1 MAAGSR
7 MKGQPRREWG
17 KRLAELCRVRLA
29 AQDFSALSLPHF
41 PSSPQTGRWGA
52 ASSIASSSRPEPGG
66 HFCGPHAPC
75 SAPLVY
81 TRRADPQIVLL
92 LNSEGR
98 HSHPMSLRL
107 QSPLACHG
115 VLAEVTEEWSI
126 SLQQAAVEEGKGPPL
141 RGHQGGETRPS
152 SSPLQG
158 PLRAVLATLAEQC
171 GQDGLGQLMDSGL
184 ANAAL
189 WVKPD
194 SGLAAAQAVALYCL
208 HHPGTSNP
216 PLRASRALGTNRWG
230 RPR

>member
-1 MAAGSR
+1 MAVGSG

-52 ASSIASSSRPEPGG
+52 ATSIASSSRPEPGG

-81 TRRADPQIVLL
+81 TRQADTQIVLL
-92 LNSEGR
+92 LNSKGR

-107 QSPLACHG
+107 QSPLACRG

-126 SLQQAAVEEGKGPPL
+126 SLQQAALEERKGPPP

-152 SSPLQG
+152 LSLLQR
-158 PLRAVLATLAEQC
+158 PLRAVLSTRAERC

-184 ANAAL
+184 AKSALRVKPGSKLAAL
-189 WVKPD
+189 RPWACTVGTTRGHQTRI
-194 SGLAAAQAVALYCL
+194 SGL
-208 HHPGTSNP
+208 
-216 PLRASRALGTNRWG
+216 
-230 RPR
+230 